1 MAPRPTSAVPHARN
15 TPHSCDRSLGSGIL
29 EESLSR
35 LGVASRNAMTRAV
48 PLVITAALVLGC
60 KDGSSPPSDRA
71 RLGSRVSV
79 WLPPSTAVLA
89 HEYYSGLGD
98 AVRSVLSDPASWAA
112 VWAQLTF
119 GTQPQTPLPSVDFD
133 TERVLVAALGT
144 RPTGGYDIRVDSLVR
159 YEHGSVA
166 YVTTRV
172 LARTVSRPKP

>member
-1 MAPRPTSAVPHARN
+1 M
-15 TPHSCDRSLGSGIL
+15 
-29 EESLSR
+29 
-35 LGVASRNAMTRAV
+35 NAMTRAV

-71 RLGSRVSV
+71 R
-79 WLPPSTAVLA
+79 PTAVLA
-89 HEYYSGLGD
+89 HASYSGLGD